1 MMFDRLKATLL
12 AGVASVSFASAA
24 HADAF
29 VSAISSAPVAV
40 GTVTSGQSYFL
51 NVLGETDLYQP
62 SAVLIKPD
70 GTPAYDLSVNAPGF
84 MPSGTTQVPSS
95 PGTYGVAGAS
105 VKLGALV
112 GTYNATPTQPS
123 DFFVIGSGGNYT
135 ATQSGTLYAMINST
149 TGSFPDLC
157 GGAFVS
163 FGSAPATTQKGFAC
177 ASTPLATAPA
187 PIATLLS
194 GHYYSFSATGSEFIG
209 GGTGTVNNPGGV
221 APQVNGYNTGQL
233 LLSLVPN
240 PSSSSQIMTVGA
252 DGAFKFT
259 ASSGGI
265 LYAWIN
271 AASYWQNTGGFM
283 TQVTDIPEPMSL
295 SLLLSGLG
303 IVFASRARRQKAA

>member
-1 MMFDRLKATLL
+1 MTSDRLKAALL
-12 AGVASVSFASAA
+12 VGLVSASFASAA

-29 VSAISSAPVAV
+29 ISATSSAPVAV